1 MATRRTFR
9 KIWFN
14 HRILAHMM
22 MAIENS
28 SDWDL
33 EEDKK
38 NAFAICVK
46 LNSQEISE
54 IYLLTFPSHDA
65 TIELNRQQN
74 KNNS

>member
-1 MATRRTFR
+1 MATGRTFR

-28 SDWDL
+28 FAWDL

-46 LNSQEISE
+46 LNSRNFRNI
-54 IYLLTFPSHDA
+54 PC
-65 TIELNRQQN
+65 
-74 KNNS
+74 